1 MGKNYSLNINISP
14 ENYRVHLTTHQKAN
28 PKNAFN
34 FCMAM
39 RKRLIGGTIEKI
51 YMNGL
56 ERIIYI
62 DINCYNELNYSE
74 PKTLIIELMG
84 RHCNIILV
92 DENKN
97 IIDSLRHLS
106 TFDNSSRDIMPG
118 FKYLEIKNNKSNFI
132 CSTFES
138 FYRKISQHTGSLST
152 AISKEYIGLS
162 KFGIQFSLAI
172 LSIDDSTKV
181 SLDQYN
187 KLYEY
192 IKSLLYSNSFLPVNI
207 DDNYYIKLN
216 SNFMDSDLDFNFF
229 IDDFYYNK
237 ELSQYISNTK
247 KNLLSLI
254 LKKAQKLKIKLSKIN
269 NTLSECS
276 KIEDYKLYGELIISN
291 LYRLNNYNS
300 DNIIL
305 ENYYNNNEPICIKLD
320 PSISPTL
327 NAERYFKK
335 YKKLQNALV
344 ITEKQ
349 KELVQNEIDYLDS
362 IVYEITN
369 TNVLDELMEIS
380 NEINTYLETSSSN
393 SAPSKSSNL
402 KLNNKKSAQLPS
414 EYLIDGFT
422 IYVGKNNKQNDY
434 LTCKIA
440 KSNDLW
446 FHTKDIHGSHV
457 VLKLP
462 KNLTKMPDSTIY
474 KCATIAA
481 FFSKAKLSQNVPV
494 DYTFIKYV
502 KKPNGSKPGM
512 VIYTNNKTLYVN
524 PKNPTEY

>member
-1 MGKNYSLNINISP
+1 MGKNYSLNINITP
-14 ENYRVHLTTHQKAN
+14 ENYRVNLTTHQKAN

-51 YMNGL
+51 YMKGL

-92 DENKN
+92 DENN
-97 IIDSLRHLS
+97 IIIDSLRHLS
-106 TFDNSSRDIMPG
+106 TFDNSFRNIMPG
-118 FKYLEIKNNKSNFI
+118 FNYIEIENNKSNFMD
-132 CSTFES
+132 STFES
-138 FYRKISQHTGSLST
+138 FYQKTSQHSGSLST
-152 AISKEYIGLS
+152 AISKEYIGIS
-162 KFGIQFSLAI
+162 KFGIKFSLDI
-172 LSIDDSTKV
+172 LAIDDSTKV

-192 IKSLLYSNSFLPVNI
+192 IKNLIYSSSFSPVLI
-207 DDNYYIKLN
+207 DNNYYINLIN
-216 SNFMDSDLDFNFF
+216 SDSDLNFF

-254 LKKAQKLKIKLSKIN
+254 LRKTQKLKVKLSKIN

-291 LYRLNNYNS
+291 LYRLNNYSS

-305 ENYYNNNEPICIKLD
+305 ENYYNNNDPICIKLD
-320 PSISPTL
+320 SSISPTL

-369 TNVLDELMEIS
+369 TNVLDELIEIS
-380 NEINTYLETSSSN
+380 NEINTYLETSSDNSN
-393 SAPSKSSNL
+393 HYKYNNL
-402 KLNNKKSAQLPS
+402 KSNNKKLAQLPS
-414 EYLIDGFT
+414 EYLIDGFAV
-422 IYVGKNNKQNDY
+422 YVGKNNKQNDY

-440 KSNDLW
+440 RNNDLW

-462 KNLTKMPDSTIY
+462 KNLTNMPDSTIY